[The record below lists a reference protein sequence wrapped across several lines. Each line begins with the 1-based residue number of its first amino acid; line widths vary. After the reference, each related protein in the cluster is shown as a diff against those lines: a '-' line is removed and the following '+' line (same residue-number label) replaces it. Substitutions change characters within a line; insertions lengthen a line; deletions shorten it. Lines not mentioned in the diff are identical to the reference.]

1 MFQIASDKVKVEPLH
16 TNEKR
21 RFFSAVN
28 KALRNKEPYFYIDR
42 DITYSISHENAYL
55 MISAAEES
63 TLPNASIYP
72 VLVNKYGDADMTC
85 VKNSSLN
92 PRVKIFNMGWQIDK
106 IRLS

>member
-1 MFQIASDKVKVEPLH
+1 MLQTASDKVKIEALH

-28 KALRNKEPYFYIDR
+28 KALRNREPYFYIDR
-42 DITYSISHENAYL
+42 DITYSITYENTFL

-63 TLPNASIYP
+63 SLPNASIYP
-72 VLVNKYGDADMTC
+72 VLMSKYGEADMTC

-92 PRVKIFNMGWQIDK
+92 PRVKIFNMGWQIDR
-106 IRLS
+106 IRSS